1 MRRGIIGVES
11 KTEDNLC
18 NQEHPQPGF
27 IQKTEAQNS
36 EDKRL
41 NHDSVPIIS
50 EMQEAQKYKR
60 RTVNHIG
67 VIIIPVPEKISRFTN
82 THSWRALTSGG
93 SNARA
98 FFHKNAFWRIAVM
111 YGVK

>member
-1 MRRGIIGVES
+1 MRRGIIGDES

-27 IQKTEAQNS
+27 IQKTESQTS

-50 EMQEAQKYKR
+50 EMQEAQKYK
-60 RTVNHIG
+60 
-67 VIIIPVPEKISRFTN
+67 
-82 THSWRALTSGG
+82 
-93 SNARA
+93 
-98 FFHKNAFWRIAVM
+98 
-111 YGVK
+111 